1 MGLVEEAYW
10 VYRNIGEL
18 PAVQTCH
25 ALLDGVVKMGNM
37 PKAHKIFDEM
47 VERGTKPTVVIY
59 TTLIRGLSRE
69 GKMSEAERNATPC
82 SLNYDN
88 IMRFLKNFP
97 SVQTKLAKSFA
108 ITKPSNVHSQSNYRS
123 PRRNQIL
130 RNYLKSNSTTKVL
143 LLFRNLLR
151 KSISSIDSFSLL
163 FVTKACTQKSLA
175 IEGKQM
181 HALVIK
187 LGSEAIIFLQ
197 TSLMELYSAAGHID
211 DAHQVFDE
219 IPTKNVVCWTALIS
233 GYVNNKKPNKAL
245 QMFRQM
251 QMDDVEPDQVTLTV
265 ALSACVDL
273 GALDMGEWIHAYINR
288 RKRTRK
294 GLAEEALR
302 LFAAMKGENKSKMV
316 KKRSCDSRSG
326 LISPND
332 VTFIGVLMACSH
344 AQMVEEGKRH
354 FQSMI
359 DDYGLKPRVSHFG
372 CMVDL
377 LCRGGLLEE
386 AYDLIMDMPVRPN
399 AVVWRTLLSACGIQG
414 NIDLAAEARARLL
427 ELEVSHVGDDVIMSN
442 IYAAKGMWD
451 EKMVVREKIN
461 QRRSPGCSS
470 IEVGSQINEFV
481 TADNDHPLRREINEV
496 LWHLTKTLKAHGY
509 APGLSNPTEY

>member
-1 MGLVEEAYW
+1 
-10 VYRNIGEL
+10 
-18 PAVQTCH
+18 
-25 ALLDGVVKMGNM
+25 
-37 PKAHKIFDEM
+37 
-47 VERGTKPTVVIY
+47 
-59 TTLIRGLSRE
+59 
-69 GKMSEAERNATPC
+69 
-82 SLNYDN
+82 
-88 IMRFLKNFP
+88 MRFLKNFP

-108 ITKPSNVHSQSNYRS
+108 ITKPSNVHSQTNYRS

-288 RKRTRK
+288 RKELGKDLCLNNAIINMYAKCGDIATARRLFDGIRQRDVTTWTSMIV
-294 GLAEEALR
+294 GHALHGQAEEALR

-332 VTFIGVLMACSH
+332 VTFIGV
-344 AQMVEEGKRH
+344 
-354 FQSMI
+354 F
-359 DDYGLKPRVSHFG
+359 DGLVSHFG